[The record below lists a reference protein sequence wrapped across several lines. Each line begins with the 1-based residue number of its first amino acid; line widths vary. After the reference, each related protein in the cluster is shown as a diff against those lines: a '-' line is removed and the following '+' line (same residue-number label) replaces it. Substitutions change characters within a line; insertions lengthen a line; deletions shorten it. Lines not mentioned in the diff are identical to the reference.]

1 MSGDIFD
8 IINPTNTL
16 GVSRPLAHVIGA
28 YETIVYGALLAKYS
42 YYKKNNMLDD
52 GWFYS
57 TIPDLYES
65 TSLSAFKQK
74 RCITNLVN
82 FGLIK
87 CEIRGLPARRSF
99 FIITDNELIKSIV
112 DKGEEKIRSIK
123 AAALSCEKKRRPA
136 DERVGAECGYV
147 DEDEEEIEPETVEED
162 ENLIACDE
170 ETEQQ
175 APKELDNL
183 LQRNCETC
191 SDISSAP
198 SSLYKTKDNKTT
210 VNNHQSINQQGAQDR
225 IDRIDVTTTYPVSV
239 VLVSQRAEYL
249 ELIKENI
256 DYDCLLEQN
265 PRSKD
270 RIKEIVNLMLDVI
283 CSRRLYI
290 RVNGEDFPQEVVK
303 SQFLKL
309 DSSHIEYVIMAL
321 DKCPSDIRNIR
332 SYLVTA
338 LYNAPLTIDSFYSA
352 LVNYDMHGNN

>member
-1 MSGDIFD
+1 M
-8 IINPTNTL
+8 
-16 GVSRPLAHVIGA
+16 
-28 YETIVYGALLAKYS
+28 YGALLAKYS

-123 AAALSCEKKRRPA
+123 AAAALSCEKKRRPA

-191 SDISSAP
+191 SEISSAP

-210 VNNHQSINQQGAQDR
+210 VNNHQSINRERR
-225 IDRIDVTTTYPVSV
+225 IGLIGLMSRQPILFLLFLFHSEPSILNSSRKISTTT
-239 VLVSQRAEYL
+239 AFW
-249 ELIKENI
+249 
-256 DYDCLLEQN
+256 
-265 PRSKD
+265 SK
-270 RIKEIVNLMLDVI
+270 IHA
-283 CSRRLYI
+283 
-290 RVNGEDFPQEVVK
+290 VK
-303 SQFLKL
+303 
-309 DSSHIEYVIMAL
+309 
-321 DKCPSDIRNIR
+321 
-332 SYLVTA
+332 T
-338 LYNAPLTIDSFYSA
+338 
-352 LVNYDMHGNN
+352 G